1 MHLPI
6 NYIRHDQIDFTKWD
20 FAISAAR
27 NNRIYAV
34 SAFLNYMC
42 DEKWDAL
49 SLGDYEYVMPLP
61 FRKKFGIKYLYVP
74 AFIQQLGIFSCNC
87 IDEKLVTAF
96 LKAIP
101 QRFMYCD
108 LVLNSNNPSAGYS
121 AVSKKNYLLPLHDP
135 YNVLQKKYSRS
146 ANRNIKT
153 AIQEGVSI
161 EERISPE
168 ITIQL
173 HRQRFKDNI
182 GATNEDY
189 RKLKDLLFLLT
200 KEERCISFAAKKN
213 NTIIATSTYII
224 FKDRLVFLINGNTR
238 RSLETGAT
246 HLLKDYVI
254 HKFSNSAFTL
264 DFEGSDFPSFARF
277 YEQFGA
283 KQIELYQHLIINR
296 LPWPIKWLKRSKVSV
311 SL

>member
-1 MHLPI
+1 MYSSI
-6 NYIRHDQIDFTKWD
+6 RYIKHDEIDFKMWD
-20 FAISAAR
+20 FVISAAR
-27 NNRIYAV
+27 NSRVYAV

-42 DEKWDAL
+42 DKKWDEL
-49 SLGDYEYVMPLP
+49 MLGDYEYVMHLP
-61 FRKKFGIKYLYVP
+61 FRKKCGINYLYVP
-74 AFIQQLGIFSCNC
+74 AFIQQLGIFSSNL

-101 QRFMYCD
+101 QKFLYCE
-108 LVLNSNNPSAGYS
+108 LVLNSSNCSAGYS
-121 AVSKKNYLLPLHDP
+121 ANSKKNYLLPLHDP
-135 YNVLQKKYSRS
+135 YYVLQKTYSRS
-146 ANRNIKT
+146 AKRNIKK

-173 HRQRFKDNI
+173 HRQRFNDNI
-182 GATNEDY
+182 GAANDDY
-189 RKLKDLLFLLT
+189 RKLRELLLLLT
-200 KEERCISFAAKKN
+200 KEEKCISFAAKKDN
-213 NTIIATSTYII
+213 AIIATSTYII
-224 FKDRLVFLINGNTR
+224 FKDRLTFLINGNTKE
-238 RSLETGAT
+238 SLETGAT

-296 LPWPIKWLKRSKVSV
+296 LPWPIKWLKRSNVSV

>member
-6 NYIRHDQIDFTKWD
+6 YYIKHDEIDFKKWD
-20 FAISAAR
+20 FAISNAR
-27 NNRIYAV
+27 NSRVYAV

-42 DEKWDAL
+42 DKKWDAL
-49 SLGDYEYVMPLP
+49 LLGEYEYVMPLP
-61 FRKKFGIKYLYVP
+61 FRKKFGISYLYVP
-74 AFIQQLGIFSCNC
+74 AFIQQLGIFSSNC
-87 IDEKLVTAF
+87 IGEELVAAF

-101 QRFMYCD
+101 QKFLYCD

-121 AVSKKNYLLPLHDP
+121 AVSKKNYLLPLHDS
-135 YNVLQKKYSRS
+135 YKVLLKNYSRS
-146 ANRNIKT
+146 AKRNIKK
-153 AIQEGVSI
+153 ALQEDISI

-168 ITIQL
+168 VTIQL

-182 GATNEDY
+182 GATNNDY
-189 RKLKDLLFLLT
+189 RKLRELLLLLT

-224 FKDRLVFLINGNTR
+224 FKDRLIFLVNGNTR
-238 RSLETGAT
+238 KSLETGAT

-254 HKFSNSAFTL
+254 NKFSNSALTL
-264 DFEGSDFPSFARF
+264 DFEGSDFPTFSRF

-283 KQIELYQHLIINR
+283 EQIELYQHLIINR
-296 LPWPIKWLKRSKVSV
+296 LPWPIRWLKRSKVSV
-311 SL
+311 CL

>member
-6 NYIRHDQIDFTKWD
+6 IYTKHGDIDFEKWD
-20 FAISAAR
+20 SAISTAPNSR
-27 NNRIYAV
+27 VYAV

-42 DEKWDAL
+42 DKKWDAL
-49 SLGDYEYVMPLP
+49 IAGNYEYVMPLP
-61 FRKKFGIKYLYVP
+61 FRKKFGISYLYVP
-74 AFIQQLGIFSCNC
+74 AFIQQLGIFSSNC
-87 IDEKLVTAF
+87 IDAKLVTAF

-101 QRFMYCD
+101 QKFMYCD
-108 LVLNSNNPSAGYS
+108 LVLNSNNPSADYS
-121 AVSKKNYLLPLHDP
+121 AVSKKNYLFPLHDP
-135 YNVLQKKYSRS
+135 YNVLVKNYSRS
-146 ANRNIKT
+146 AKRNIKK
-153 AIQEGVSI
+153 AQQEGVSI

-189 RKLKDLLFLLT
+189 RKLRELLLMLT
-200 KEERCISFAAKKN
+200 EEERCVSFAAKQN

-224 FKDRLVFLINGNTR
+224 FKDRLIFLLNGNTR
-238 RSLETGAT
+238 KSLETGAT

-264 DFEGSDFPSFARF
+264 DFEGSDFRSFSRF

-283 KQIELYQHLIINR
+283 KQTELYQHLIINR